1 MASEIDQLFSPQLL
15 SSFREDLPPVQ
26 CMIWKGRDQYDT
38 IILDRI
44 YPFDTIDTIKRMI
57 CAKFS
62 DDRSFVPR
70 FTFIGIPTNDGDSPT
85 IETTYLPIDYLWYSN
100 ESHDPSNTYVLAH
113 PLKAMEEGDE
123 RFVTSDGSFASPNYE
138 LRGRSTVEDVLL
150 HPYDGQPP
158 VLHVFTLRTLL
169 REYKGVTPL
178 PQEDWNRRF
187 AAYFPDVSVGGP
199 YQATDAE
206 VEFTKKIQYF
216 LSKRENTLD
225 RLNQFLEDNEQV
237 PSIQVTGVRQLRLI
251 WKKPVDGF
259 EGCASMFYQIPVTE
273 RRPYMRL
280 FPAEGSAITKLHV
293 KGILPIPTLDD
304 PRVLEVWGK
313 EISASPGMDMCTI
326 KYVHRPS
333 IGITQPI
340 YGTIQVLND
349 ATMNLMLQPPK
360 NIRNLDPNLDFRNFR
375 DVVEDVFDGLPQSAG
390 EFQLREIAVTFS
402 LTTSMKSKRFT
413 KARLLQRLPY
423 FQSFFYEIESLP
435 NEHPL
440 LSLRYKAV
448 SQYASEDKVFT
459 LMTQYATRKGLE
471 GEQADP
477 RQLVEMLQDEFEFTF
492 EEAKEKFS
500 EWSKNRSTFT
510 LQLPEEG
517 EFIESFNPG
526 IDIHIHAQHPAYH
539 FHIHRIDSQAAYFRI
554 YTLLSLLFMEDDEY
568 YRNSRVDRE
577 MSVIEEEMEHESME
591 REHVNL
597 GKQEAVKQVEDENE
611 NENENEDENEDNSMY
626 EDVFATST
634 VAAASTAATS
644 TAAASASSSSI
655 LHGMKEETASSV
667 YNDPFAAEPILESA
681 KPAVS
686 KKGPRIPPQVAL
698 TKEQEEE
705 QKLVDPTSW
714 FIRKLQ
720 SIDKRLF
727 EFKTGPNDK
736 NGYSRKCA
744 GNEDRQP
751 AVLTKEQYDRMRE
764 IYEDDP
770 IVWIEYPL
778 TGSSEP
784 QESFVI
790 EETIT
795 VMRFGSSTD
804 TIRYYFC
811 PRYFCLVDEIMIR
824 PVEFEGTTDRD
835 GKRKSPNSCPF
846 CHGKLIVNDK
856 KAVLGHTVVRRENKP
871 KSNKYHKYI
880 DFLAKTSHPEKFA
893 LPCCFTTQSTLRI
906 SDERFKHLRSY
917 LQEES
922 LEQAIEAQ
930 PEEYEELIYQ
940 GDRAIEYSVL
950 LQTIHKRYILES
962 NKQPE
967 PGIFATASSSFDA
980 FFSQHSGEQIVKR
993 SPMLLKVRPNAQ
1005 GFLRVGTENTLHESL
1020 LGVIAPLLNR
1030 NTIADVKERIIEV
1043 MIPRIFINSHFGNL
1057 VLEFYDP
1064 TDGRTM
1070 PSTQMELMTWAQ
1082 SKLGIALT
1090 SNNRYALLRIYN
1102 AYHQFIS
1109 FIKDPMRRKDLRHI
1123 QPLLAEPG
1131 LFTPRGIQLLIMDDH
1146 GADPVTIKCPTF
1158 GVSMDRNRK
1167 NDIAFVS
1174 RSVKSSITS
1183 DTPYT
1188 RYELF
1193 VYTSNKPAKG
1203 GELEIHESIVK
1214 WDYASRRYWPDMVKK
1229 RVDEYMTQ
1237 CESRYRTLY
1246 TSQQGV
1252 HSMAMIPLSKAIES
1266 TLYTPDGI
1274 IKDSYNH
1281 LVGVTFR
1288 VKAGSSFLVA
1298 LPVVD
1303 DGVVSISHTFSIKNI
1318 YLDWDEFKAAPVE
1331 DAIGYYQRELEP
1343 LFSLYP
1349 GYRVKY
1355 VARRGSDIVAIQLE
1369 NGLYVPVA
1377 GPRDEAALEALM
1389 KASQIG
1395 SVSIK
1400 HFEWEVDR
1408 ELAGMRSKQ
1417 NDQNWK
1423 SFTELQTSED
1433 RCGSDPEITRTSSY
1447 KEWEESYQQFRL
1459 MVSNWITGEKA
1470 GPTIRKGIE
1479 EIIFNDDLPEFER
1492 RKRLYIFLSS
1502 TLLSWFY
1509 PDRDNWEKGST
1520 TFLRKDCRLI
1530 ESPDSC
1536 TGSCYWKEDEG
1547 KCLLHVKETT
1557 ELSDTPGQRAV
1568 STPEL
1573 YTKRVIDELVRF
1585 PVRRKQLMK
1594 KGEISSIVSIV
1605 EPIRDGDQ
1613 YIIPE
1618 SSPTWTNLLRLDWA
1632 KVVPEESKYYE
1643 EQSRE
1648 ATENDQKIPE
1658 GDMPP
1663 ALQAILGDTSL
1674 RLRSP
1679 PNSGQSFLPFTAI
1692 LGITMGQLGLE
1703 ENATRLNKN
1712 ALIQYVRYTSKPIG
1726 MINLTGD
1733 IPDGEKEIMFAKP
1746 FSGIFHSVT
1755 IFVFLPG
1762 QSGILVEED
1771 GVPTVTLSKLPA
1783 SINERWK
1790 SAGLVQLRQ
1799 KQASPVESSAAVAAA
1814 TPVVP
1819 LIVQA
1824 AQKRG
1829 PRMPPKASVAASAL

>member
-15 SSFREDLPPVQ
+15 SSFREGLPPVQ
-26 CMIWKGRDQYDT
+26 CMIWRGRDQYDT
-38 IILDRI
+38 ITLDRM

-57 CAKFS
+57 CAMFP

-70 FTFIGIPTNDGDSPT
+70 FTFVGIPMNDGAPT
-85 IETTYLPIDYLWYSN
+85 IESTYLPIDYLWFSN
-100 ESHDPSNTYVLAH
+100 ESHDPSHTHILAH
-113 PLKAMEEGDE
+113 PLKAMVEGDE
-123 RFVTSDGSFASPNYE
+123 RFVTSDGSFSSPNYE
-138 LRGRSTVEDVLL
+138 LRGRSTIEDVIL
-150 HPYDGQPP
+150 HPYEGQPP
-158 VLHVFTLRTLL
+158 VLHVFPLRTLL

-187 AAYFPDVSVGGP
+187 AAYFPDVNVGGP
-199 YQATDAE
+199 YQATEADI
-206 VEFTKKIQYF
+206 EFTKKIQYF

-237 PSIQVTGVRQLRLI
+237 PSIQVTGVKQLRLI

-273 RRPYMRL
+273 KRPYMRL
-280 FPAEGSAITKLHV
+280 LPSEGSAITKLHV

-304 PRVLEVWGK
+304 PRVLEIWGK
-313 EISASPGMDMCTI
+313 ETSSTIGTDVCMI

-375 DVVEDVFDGLPQSAG
+375 DIVDDIFDGLPQPAS

-413 KARLLQRLPY
+413 KSRIIQRLPY

-448 SQYASEDKVFT
+448 SQYASEDKIFT
-459 LMTQYATRKGLE
+459 LMTQYATRKELE
-471 GEQADP
+471 GEPVDP
-477 RQLVEMLQDEFEFTF
+477 RQLIEMLQDEFEFTF

-500 EWSKNRSTFT
+500 EWSQNRGTFT

-539 FHIHRIDSQAAYFRI
+539 FHIHRIDSQATYLRI
-554 YTLLSLLFMEDDEY
+554 YTLLSLLFMEDDDY
-568 YRNSRVDRE
+568 YRNSRVDPE

-591 REHVNL
+591 REIVNH
-597 GKQEAVKQVEDENE
+597 GKQEAVVDDDRKDGDNE
-611 NENENEDENEDNSMY
+611 ENEDENEDDDGSMY
-626 EDVFATST
+626 DDVFATIPS
-634 VAAASTAATS
+634 ASTAAT
-644 TAAASASSSSI
+644 AASSSV

-667 YNDPFAAEPILESA
+667 YNNPFADESIVESA
-681 KPAVS
+681 KAAVS
-686 KKGPRIPPQVAL
+686 KKGPRMAPQIAL

-727 EFKTGPNDK
+727 EFKPINDK

-751 AVLTKEQYDRMRE
+751 AVLTKDQYERMRE

-778 TGSSEP
+778 TGSSDS
-784 QESFVI
+784 QESASKT

-804 TIRYYFC
+804 SIRYYFC

-824 PVEFEGTTDRD
+824 PIEFEGTIARD
-835 GKRKSPNSCPF
+835 GKRKSAESCPF
-846 CHGKLIVNDK
+846 CRGKLIVNDK
-856 KAVLGHTVVRRENKP
+856 KAMLGHTVVRRENKP

-893 LPCCFTTQSTLRI
+893 LPCCFTTQSTLRV

-922 LEQAIEAQ
+922 LEQVVDAQ
-930 PEEYEELIYQ
+930 PEEYEELIYR

-962 NKQPE
+962 NKPPE
-967 PGIFATASSSFDA
+967 PGIFATAPASFDA
-980 FFSQHSGEQIVKR
+980 FFSQRSGEQIVKR
-993 SPMLLKVRPNAQ
+993 SPMLLKLRPNAQ
-1005 GFLRVGTENTLHESL
+1005 GFLRMGTENTLHESL

-1043 MIPRIFINSHFGNL
+1043 MIPRIFLNAHFGNL

-1082 SKLGIALT
+1082 TKLGMSVT
-1090 SNNRYALLRIYN
+1090 PNNRYALLRIYN

-1131 LFTPRGIQLLIMDDH
+1131 LFTPRGIQLLIMDIH
-1146 GADPVTIKCPTF
+1146 GTDPITIKCPTF

-1167 NDIAFVS
+1167 NDIVFIS
-1174 RSVKSSITS
+1174 RSVISSVTS
-1183 DTPYT
+1183 DNPYT

-1193 VYTSNKPAKG
+1193 IYTSNKPAKG
-1203 GELEIHESIVK
+1203 GELEVHESIMK

-1266 TLYTPDGI
+1266 TLYRPDGI

-1369 NGLYVPVA
+1369 NGLYVPVS
-1377 GPRDEAALEALM
+1377 GPRDEVALDTLM

-1423 SFTELQTSED
+1423 SITELQTPED
-1433 RCGSDPEITRTSSY
+1433 RCGSDPEIARTSSY

-1479 EIIFNDDLPEFER
+1479 EIIFNDDLPEVER

-1509 PDRDNWEKGST
+1509 PDKKNWDKGST

-1547 KCLLHVKETT
+1547 KCLLHVKDTT
-1557 ELSDTPGQRAV
+1557 ELSDTPGQRDV

-1585 PVRRKQLMK
+1585 PVRRKQLME
-1594 KGEISSIVSIV
+1594 KGKISSIVSIV

-1632 KVVPEESKYYE
+1632 KIVPEEPMYYE

-1658 GDMPP
+1658 GDMPA
-1663 ALQAILGDTSL
+1663 ALQAILGETSL

-1679 PNSGQSFLPFTAI
+1679 PNSDQSFLPFTAI
-1692 LGITMGQLGLE
+1692 LGVTMGQLGLE

-1712 ALIQYVRYTSKPIG
+1712 ALVQYVRYTSKPIG

-1799 KQASPVESSAAVAAA
+1799 KQASPAIVPSAVSSVVA
-1814 TPVVP
+1814 PVVP
-1819 LIVQA
+1819 LVVQA

>member
-15 SSFREDLPPVQ
+15 SSFREDHPPVQ

-38 IILDRI
+38 ITLDRI
-44 YPFDTIDTIKRMI
+44 YPFDTIDMIKRMI
-57 CAKFS
+57 CAKYS
-62 DDRSFVPR
+62 NDRSFVPR
-70 FTFIGIPTNDGDSPT
+70 FTFIGIPQNDDSSPT
-85 IETTYLPIDYLWYSN
+85 MATTYFPIDYLWFSN
-100 ESHDPSNTYVLAH
+100 ESHDPSDAHILAH
-113 PLKAMEEGDE
+113 PLKAMADGDE
-123 RFVTSDGSFASPNYE
+123 RFVTSDGSFAAPNYE
-138 LRGRSTVEDVLL
+138 LRGRSMVEDVLY
-150 HPYDGQPP
+150 HPYGGNPP

-169 REYKGVTPL
+169 NEYKGVTPI
-178 PQEDWNRRF
+178 PQEDWNLRF
-187 AAYFPDVSVGGP
+187 AAYFPDVKVGGP
-199 YQATDAE
+199 YQAREED

-216 LSKRENTLD
+216 LEKRESTLD

-259 EGCASMFYQIPVTE
+259 EGCASMFYQIPVTDK
-273 RRPYMRL
+273 RPYMRL
-280 FPAEGSAITKLHV
+280 LPSEGSAITKLHV

-304 PRVLEVWGK
+304 PRVLDVWGK
-313 EISASPGMDMCTI
+313 ETTSSPGTDMCTI

-375 DVVEDVFDGLPQSAG
+375 DIVEDVFDGLPQPASD
-390 EFQLREIAVTFS
+390 FQLREIAVTFS

-413 KARLLQRLPY
+413 KSRLLQRLPY

-440 LSLRYKAV
+440 ISLRYKAV

-459 LMTQYATRKGLE
+459 FMTQYATRKELE
-471 GEQADP
+471 GEQTDP
-477 RQLVEMLQDEFEFTF
+477 RQMMETLQDEFEFTF
-492 EEAKEKFS
+492 EEAKERFTA
-500 EWSKNRSTFT
+500 WSKNRGTFT

-539 FHIHRIDSQAAYFRI
+539 IHIHRIDSQATYLRI
-554 YTLLSLLFMEDDEY
+554 YTLLSLLFIEDDDY
-568 YRNSRVDRE
+568 YRNSREDQVMNE
-577 MSVIEEEMEHESME
+577 IEEELEYQSMQQESM
-591 REHVNL
+591 
-597 GKQEAVKQVEDENE
+597 GKQEAKQPIEEEEDED
-611 NENENEDENEDNSMY
+611 EDDSMY
-626 EDVFATST
+626 EDVFA
-634 VAAASTAATS
+634 ATAATS
-644 TAAASASSSSI
+644 SIHHEMKRDESIDEPIEPPRPSEKAAA
-655 LHGMKEETASSV
+655 
-667 YNDPFAAEPILESA
+667 
-681 KPAVS
+681 
-686 KKGPRIPPQVAL
+686 KGPKIAP
-698 TKEQEEE
+698 KEQISEQD

-727 EFKTGPNDK
+727 EFKTGPTDK

-744 GNEDRQP
+744 GNEHRQP

-778 TGSSEP
+778 TGTSEP
-784 QESFVI
+784 QESFGS

-804 TIRYYFC
+804 KIRYYFC

-824 PVEFEGTTDRD
+824 AVDFEGTTDRD
-835 GKRKSPNSCPF
+835 GKRKAANSCPF

-856 KAVLGHTVVRRENKP
+856 KAVMGHTVMRRENKP
-871 KSNKYHKYI
+871 NSDKYHKYI

-893 LPCCFTTQSTLRI
+893 LPCCFTKQSTLRV
-906 SDERFKHLRSY
+906 SDEQFSHVRSHL
-917 LQEES
+917 QD
-922 LEQAIEAQ
+922 
-930 PEEYEELIYQ
+930 EELENVAEIPHDEIEDLVYR
-940 GDRAIEYSVL
+940 GDRAIEYAVL
-950 LQTIHKRYILES
+950 LESIHKKYILES

-967 PGIFATASSSFDA
+967 PGIFATAPPAFDA
-980 FFSQHSGEQIVKR
+980 FFSQKSGEQLVKR
-993 SPMLLKVRPNAQ
+993 SPMLLKIRPNAQ
-1005 GFLRVGTENTLHESL
+1005 GFLRVGTENTLNESL
-1020 LGVIAPLLNR
+1020 LGVIAPLINR
-1030 NTIADVKERIIEV
+1030 NTIADVKERILEV
-1043 MIPRIFINSHFGNL
+1043 MIPRIFINAHFGNL

-1082 SKLGIALT
+1082 QKLGMT
-1090 SNNRYALLRIYN
+1090 VTPNNRYGLLRIFN
-1102 AYHQFIS
+1102 AYHQFVS

-1131 LFTPRGIQLLIMDDH
+1131 LFTPRGIQLLIMDDN
-1146 GADPVTIKCPTF
+1146 GVNPVTIKCPTF

-1167 NDIAFVS
+1167 NDIVFIS
-1174 RSVKSSITS
+1174 RSVKDSVTS

-1193 VYTSNKPAKG
+1193 VHTSNKPAKG
-1203 GELEIHESIVK
+1203 GDLEIHESIVK
-1214 WDYASRRYWPDMVKK
+1214 WTFASRQYWPDIVRK

-1252 HSMAMIPLSKAIES
+1252 HSMAMVPLSKAIES
-1266 TLYTPDGI
+1266 TLYRPDGI

-1288 VKAGSSFLVA
+1288 VRAGGSAPLVA

-1318 YLDWDEFKAAPVE
+1318 YLDWDDFKAAPVE
-1331 DAIGYYQRELEP
+1331 EVIGYYQRELEP

-1349 GYRVKY
+1349 GYRVKH
-1355 VARRGSDIVAIQLE
+1355 VVRRDTDIVAIQLE
-1369 NGLYVPVA
+1369 NGLYVPVSP
-1377 GPRDEAALEALM
+1377 PRDEAALEGLM
-1389 KASQIG
+1389 KSTPIG
-1395 SVSIK
+1395 FVSIK

-1423 SFTELQTSED
+1423 AFTEPKTSEE
-1433 RCGSDPEITRTSSY
+1433 RCGSDPEIQRTSSY

-1459 MVSNWITGEKA
+1459 MVSNWITSEKA
-1470 GPTIRKGIE
+1470 GSAIRKGIE
-1479 EIIFNDDLPEFER
+1479 EIIFNSDLPEFER

-1509 PDRDNWEKGST
+1509 PDRDNWDKGST

-1557 ELSDTPGQRAV
+1557 ELSDTPGQRSV

-1585 PVRRKQLMK
+1585 PGRRKQLMK
-1594 KGEISSIVSIV
+1594 KEISSVIAVV

-1632 KVVPEESKYYE
+1632 KVIPEESRYYE

-1648 ATENDQKIPE
+1648 ATEDDHTVPE
-1658 GDMPP
+1658 GEMPA
-1663 ALQAILGDTSL
+1663 ALQAIMGADTPF
-1674 RLRSP
+1674 RLRIP
-1679 PNSGQSFLPFTAI
+1679 PNVNPAQPFLPFTAI

-1703 ENATRLNKN
+1703 EDAPRLTKN
-1712 ALIQYVRYTSKPIG
+1712 ALIQYVKYTSKPIG
-1726 MINLTGD
+1726 IINLTGD
-1733 IPDGEKEIMFAKP
+1733 VPEGEKDVMFARP
-1746 FSGIFHSVT
+1746 FTGVFQSVT
-1755 IFVFLPG
+1755 ILVFLPG
-1762 QSGILVEED
+1762 QTGILVEED
-1771 GVPTVTLSKLPA
+1771 GVSTVHLANLPEA
-1783 SINERWK
+1783 IQLRWK
-1790 SAGLVQLRQ
+1790 SAGLVQMRT
-1799 KQASPVESSAAVAAA
+1799 KQAAPVAAPIEIGKNPQV
-1814 TPVVP
+1814 PVVP
-1819 LIVQA
+1819 LVVQA

-1829 PRMPPKASVAASAL
+1829 PRIAPKAAAASASIAR

>member
-15 SSFREDLPPVQ
+15 SSFREGLPPVQ
-26 CMIWKGRDQYDT
+26 CMIWRGRDQYDT
-38 IILDRI
+38 ITLDRI

-70 FTFIGIPTNDGDSPT
+70 FTFVGIPINEVAPT

-100 ESHDPSNTYVLAH
+100 ESHDPSHTHILAH
-113 PLKAMEEGDE
+113 PLKAMTEGDE
-123 RFVTSDGSFASPNYE
+123 RFVTSDGSFSSPNYE
-138 LRGRSTVEDVLL
+138 LRGRSTIEDVLL

-158 VLHVFTLRTLL
+158 VLHVYPLRTLL

-187 AAYFPDVSVGGP
+187 AAYFPDVKVGGP
-199 YQATDAE
+199 YQATDAD

-216 LSKRENTLD
+216 LSKRETTLD

-273 RRPYMRL
+273 KRPYIRL
-280 FPAEGSAITKLHV
+280 LPTEGSAITKLHV

-304 PRVLEVWGK
+304 PRVLELWGK
-313 EISASPGMDMCTI
+313 EVSPVVGTDLCTI

-340 YGTIQVLND
+340 YGTIRVLND

-375 DVVEDVFDGLPQSAG
+375 DIVEDVFDGLPQPASD
-390 EFQLREIAVTFS
+390 FQLGEIAVTFS

-448 SQYASEDKVFT
+448 SQYASEDKIFT
-459 LMTQYATRKGLE
+459 LITQYATRKELE
-471 GEQADP
+471 GEEVEP
-477 RQLVEMLQDEFEFTF
+477 RQLIEMLQDEFEFTF

-539 FHIHRIDSQAAYFRI
+539 FHVHRIDSQATYLRI
-554 YTLLSLLFMEDDEY
+554 YTLLSLLFMEDDDY
-568 YRNSRVDRE
+568 YRNSRVDQE
-577 MSVIEEEMEHESME
+577 MSMIEEELEEESMV
-591 REHVNL
+591 REHVNH
-597 GKQEAVKQVEDENE
+597 GKQEAVNQVFDDKKEGD
-611 NENENEDENEDNSMY
+611 DDNDDNDNDGSLY
-626 EDVFATST
+626 DDVFATS
-634 VAAASTAATS
+634 ASASAS
-644 TAAASASSSSI
+644 SASSSSI
-655 LHGMKEETASSV
+655 QHGMTKETASSV
-667 YNDPFAAEPILESA
+667 YHDPIAEESDLEPAKAA
-681 KPAVS
+681 V
-686 KKGPRIPPQVAL
+686 KKGPRVAPPVVL
-698 TKEQEEE
+698 SKEQEEE

-727 EFKTGPNDK
+727 EFKPVDDK

-751 AVLTKEQYDRMRE
+751 AVLTKDQYDRMRE

-778 TGSSEP
+778 TGSSDT
-784 QESFVI
+784 QESVSRT
-790 EETIT
+790 EEAIT

-804 TIRYYFC
+804 NIRYYFC

-824 PVEFEGTTDRD
+824 PVEFEGTIARD
-835 GKRKSPNSCPF
+835 GKRKSAESCPF
-846 CHGKLIVNDK
+846 CRGKLITNDK
-856 KAVLGHTVVRRENKP
+856 KAILGHTVVRRENKP

-880 DFLAKTSHPEKFA
+880 DFLSKSSHPEKFA
-893 LPCCFTTQSTLRI
+893 LPCCFTTQSTLRV
-906 SDERFKHLRSY
+906 SDEKFAHLRSH

-922 LEQAIEAQ
+922 LDRVVDAPQ
-930 PEEYEELIYQ
+930 EEYQDLVYRT
-940 GDRAIEYSVL
+940 DRTVEYSVL
-950 LQTIHKRYILES
+950 LQSIHKRYILES

-967 PGIFATASSSFDA
+967 PGIFATAPPSFDA

-993 SPMLLKVRPNAQ
+993 SPMLLKIRPNAQ
-1005 GFLRVGTENTLHESL
+1005 GFLRVGTDNTHYESL
-1020 LGVIAPLLNR
+1020 LGVIAPLINR

-1043 MIPRIFINSHFGNL
+1043 MIPRIFLNAHFGNL

-1082 SKLGIALT
+1082 SKLGMAVT
-1090 SNNRYALLRIYN
+1090 PSNRYALLRIYN

-1109 FIKDPMRRKDLRHI
+1109 FIKDPLRRKDLRHI

-1131 LFTPRGIQLLIMDDH
+1131 LFTAHGIQLLIMDDH
-1146 GADPVTIKCPTF
+1146 GTGPVTIKCPTF

-1167 NDIAFVS
+1167 NDIVFVS

-1193 VYTSNKPAKG
+1193 VYTSNKPPKG
-1203 GELEIHESIVK
+1203 GELEVHESIVK
-1214 WDYASRRYWPDMVKK
+1214 WDYASRRYWPEMVKK

-1237 CESRYRTLY
+1237 CESRYRTMY

-1266 TLYTPDGI
+1266 TLYRPDGV

-1331 DAIGYYQRELEP
+1331 DVIGYYQRELEP

-1369 NGLYVPVA
+1369 NGLYVPVT
-1377 GPRDEAALEALM
+1377 GPRDEAALDTLM
-1389 KASQIG
+1389 KTSQIG
-1395 SVSIK
+1395 FVSVK

-1423 SFTELQTSED
+1423 SFTEPRSSEE
-1433 RCGSDPEITRTSSY
+1433 RCGSDPEISRTSSY
-1447 KEWEESYQQFRL
+1447 KEWEESYRQFRL

-1470 GPTIRKGIE
+1470 GPTIRKDIE
-1479 EIIFNDDLPEFER
+1479 EIIFNNDLPEFER
-1492 RKRLYIFLSS
+1492 RKRLYILLSS

-1509 PDRDNWEKGST
+1509 PDKENWDKGST

-1547 KCLLHVKETT
+1547 RCLLHVKDTT
-1557 ELSDTPGQRAV
+1557 DLSDTPGQRAV

-1594 KGEISSIVSIV
+1594 KGEISSIVAII

-1632 KVVPEESKYYE
+1632 KVVPEEAQYYE

-1648 ATENDQKIPE
+1648 ASENDRKIPE
-1658 GDMPP
+1658 GEMPA
-1663 ALQAILGDTSL
+1663 ALQSILGETSL
-1674 RLRSP
+1674 RLRIP
-1679 PNSGQSFLPFTAI
+1679 PHADQSLLPFTAI
-1692 LGITMGQLGLE
+1692 LGLTLGQLGLE
-1703 ENATRLNKN
+1703 ENATRFNKN
-1712 ALIQYVRYTSKPIG
+1712 ALIQYVRNTSKPIG

-1733 IPDGEKEIMFAKP
+1733 IPEGEKEVMFARP
-1746 FSGIFHSVT
+1746 AIGIFHVVT
-1755 IFVFLPG
+1755 ILVFLPG
-1762 QSGILVEED
+1762 QAGILVEED
-1771 GVPTVTLSKLPA
+1771 GVATVHLSNLPA

-1790 SAGLVQLRQ
+1790 SAGLVQMRQ
-1799 KQASPVESSAAVAAA
+1799 KQAIPAAAPPVEIGVNPVAL
-1814 TPVVP
+1814 PVP
-1819 LIVQA
+1819 LVVQA
-1824 AQKRG
+1824 VQKRG
-1829 PRMPPKASVAASAL
+1829 PRVAPKASVAASAL

>member
-15 SSFREDLPPVQ
+15 SSFREGLPPVQ

-38 IILDRI
+38 ITLNRM

-62 DDRSFVPR
+62 EDRSFVPR
-70 FTFIGIPTNDGDSPT
+70 FTFVGIPMNAGAPT

-100 ESHDPSNTYVLAH
+100 ESHDPSHTHILAH
-113 PLKAMEEGDE
+113 PLKALAEGDE

-138 LRGRSTVEDVLL
+138 LRGRSTIEDILL
-150 HPYDGQPP
+150 RPYEGQPP
-158 VLHVFTLRTLL
+158 VLHVFPLRTLL

-178 PQEDWNRRF
+178 PQEDWNSRF
-187 AAYFPDVSVGGP
+187 AAYFPDVKMGGP
-199 YQATDAE
+199 YQATDAD

-216 LSKRENTLD
+216 LSKRETTLD

-273 RRPYMRL
+273 KRPYMRL
-280 FPAEGSAITKLHV
+280 LPTEGSAITKLHV

-304 PRVLEVWGK
+304 PRVLEIWGK
-313 EISASPGMDMCTI
+313 EESSSPGMDMCMI

-340 YGTIQVLND
+340 YGTIIVLND
-349 ATMNLMLQPPK
+349 ATMNLKLLPPK

-375 DVVEDVFDGLPQSAG
+375 DIVEDVFDGLPQPAS
-390 EFQLREIAVTFS
+390 EFQLGEIAVTFS

-413 KARLLQRLPY
+413 RARLLQRLPY
-423 FQSFFYEIESLP
+423 FQSFFYEIDSLP

-459 LMTQYATRKGLE
+459 LMTQYATRKGLD
-471 GEQADP
+471 GDGIDP
-477 RQLVEMLQDEFEFTF
+477 RQLIEMLQDEFEFTF

-539 FHIHRIDSQAAYFRI
+539 FHVNRIDSQATYFRI
-554 YTLLSLLFMEDDEY
+554 HTLLSLLFMDDDDY
-568 YRNSRVDRE
+568 YRNSRADQE
-577 MSVIEEEMEHESME
+577 MSAIEEELEHESME
-591 REHVNL
+591 REQVTR
-597 GKQEAVKQVEDENE
+597 GKQEAVFDDKKYDDEEDE
-611 NENENEDENEDNSMY
+611 DNDDGSMY
-626 EDVFATST
+626 NDVFATVPT
-634 VAAASTAATS
+634 ATASATASATA
-644 TAAASASSSSI
+644 TASSSSI
-655 LHGMKEETASSV
+655 LHGMRGDTSSSV
-667 YNDPFAAEPILESA
+667 YQDPFAADLEPVKVA
-681 KPAVS
+681 S
-686 KKGPRIPPQVAL
+686 KKGPRIAPPVLL

-727 EFKTGPNDK
+727 EFKPTDDK

-751 AVLTKEQYDRMRE
+751 AVLTKDQYDRMRE
-764 IYEDDP
+764 IYEEDP

-778 TGSSEP
+778 TGSSDT
-784 QESFVI
+784 QESASRT

-824 PVEFEGTTDRD
+824 PVEFEGTIARD
-835 GKRKSPNSCPF
+835 GKRKSADSCPF
-846 CHGKLIVNDK
+846 CRGKLIVNDK
-856 KAVLGHTVVRRENKP
+856 KAIMGHTVVRRENKP

-893 LPCCFTTQSTLRI
+893 LPCCFTTQSTLRV
-906 SDERFKHLRSY
+906 SDEKFAHLRSH
-917 LQEES
+917 LQEER
-922 LEQAIEAQ
+922 LDQVMEAPQ
-930 PEEYEELIYQ
+930 EEYEDLVYRT
-940 GDRAIEYSVL
+940 DRAVEYSVL
-950 LQTIHKRYILES
+950 LHSIHKRYILES
-962 NKQPE
+962 NKPPE
-967 PGIFATASSSFDA
+967 AGIFATAPPSFDA

-993 SPMLLKVRPNAQ
+993 SPMLLKVRPNAH
-1005 GFLRVGTENTLHESL
+1005 GFLRMGTDNTHYESL
-1020 LGVIAPLLNR
+1020 LGVIAPLINR
-1030 NTIADVKERIIEV
+1030 NTIADVKDRIIEV
-1043 MIPRIFINSHFGNL
+1043 MIPRIFLNAHFGNL

-1070 PSTQMELMTWAQ
+1070 PSTQMELATWVQ
-1082 SKLGIALT
+1082 SKLGMTVT
-1090 SNNRYALLRIYN
+1090 SNNRYALIRIYN

-1109 FIKDPMRRKDLRHI
+1109 FIKDPFRRKDLRHI

-1131 LFTPRGIQLLIMDDH
+1131 LFTVRGIQLLIMDVH
-1146 GADPVTIKCPTF
+1146 KTDPVRIKCPTF
-1158 GVSMDRNRK
+1158 GVSVDRNRK
-1167 NDIAFVS
+1167 NDVAFIS
-1174 RSVKSSITS
+1174 RSVKESDTS
-1183 DTPYT
+1183 HTPYT

-1203 GELEIHESIVK
+1203 GEAEIHESILK
-1214 WDYASRRYWPDMVKK
+1214 WDYSSRRYWPDIVKK

-1252 HSMAMIPLSKAIES
+1252 HSMAMVPLSKAIES
-1266 TLYTPDGI
+1266 TLYRPDGI

-1288 VKAGSSFLVA
+1288 VRAGGSAPLVA

-1331 DAIGYYQRELEP
+1331 DVIGYYQRELEP

-1349 GYRVKY
+1349 GYRVKNI
-1355 VARRGSDIVAIQLE
+1355 ARRGSDIVAIQLE

-1377 GPRDEAALEALM
+1377 GPRDDAALDTLM
-1389 KASQIG
+1389 QTSQIG
-1395 SVSIK
+1395 FVSVK

-1423 SFTELQTSED
+1423 SFTEPQSSDE
-1433 RCGSDPEITRTSSY
+1433 RCGTDPEINRTSSY
-1447 KEWEESYQQFRL
+1447 KDWEESYRQFRL
-1459 MVSNWITGEKA
+1459 MVSNWITSEKA
-1470 GPTIRKGIE
+1470 GPTIRTGIE
-1479 EIIFNDDLPEFER
+1479 EIIFNMDLPEFER
-1492 RKRLYIFLSS
+1492 RKRLYIMLSS

-1509 PDRDNWEKGST
+1509 PDKDNWDKGST

-1530 ESPDSC
+1530 ESPESC
-1536 TGSCYWKEDEG
+1536 TGSCHWKEEEEEG

-1594 KGEISSIVSIV
+1594 GEISSIVAIV

-1632 KVVPEESKYYE
+1632 KVIPEEPQYYE

-1648 ATENDQKIPE
+1648 ASENDRKIPE
-1658 GDMPP
+1658 GEMPEP
-1663 ALQAILGDTSL
+1663 LQAMLGETSL
-1674 RLRSP
+1674 RLRIP
-1679 PNSGQSFLPFTAI
+1679 PNADQTLLPFTAI
-1692 LGITMGQLGLE
+1692 LGVTMGQLGLE

-1726 MINLTGD
+1726 MMNLTGE
-1733 IPDGEKEIMFAKP
+1733 IPDGEKEIMFARP
-1746 FSGIFHSVT
+1746 AIGIFHSVT
-1755 IFVFLPG
+1755 ILVFLPG
-1762 QSGILVEED
+1762 QIGILVEED
-1771 GVPTVTLSKLPA
+1771 GVATVHLSSLPEA
-1783 SINERWK
+1783 INERWR
-1790 SAGLVQLRQ
+1790 SAGLVQMRL
-1799 KQASPVESSAAVAAA
+1799 KQASSAAVQ
-1814 TPVVP
+1814 PIEIGINPRVVP
-1819 LIVQA
+1819 VPLVVQTV
-1824 AQKRG
+1824 QRRG
-1829 PRMPPKASVAASAL
+1829 PRMPPKSSVAASAL